1 MLIDN
6 SVWLITGANKGLGEA
21 LTRKLLDQGYKVA
34 AAVRRPEELA
44 DLFGLHENLL
54 PVKIDLNS
62 ADEIKSAVASV
73 IEKFGRI
80 DVLANVAGYGLLGYF
95 EEISEQQIRAQME
108 TNFFGTV
115 RLTREVLPYMREA
128 RRGYVISVSSTSGIK
143 AVEGSSVYAASKFA
157 LEGWMEGLNLEVS
170 RFGIECMIVE
180 PGAFRT
186 NFFKEGSS
194 FAFSELELDDYKDVR
209 KTLHGHFVGWD
220 GKQDGNPAKFAE
232 NLLKVMNSDNPP
244 LRFLIS
250 KSAVPAIDE
259 YYKNRYAEFEAW
271 KDVSADTAFDE

>member
-6 SVWLITGANKGLGEA
+6 SVWLITGASKGLGEA
-21 LTRKLLDQGYKVA
+21 LTRMLLAQGFRVA

-44 DLFGLHENLL
+44 ELFGQHDNLL

-62 ADEIKSAVASV
+62 ADEIKNAVSSV
-73 IEKFGRI
+73 IDKFGRI

-115 RLTREVLPYMREA
+115 RLTREVLPYMRQE
-128 RRGYVISVSSTSGIK
+128 RSGYIVSVSSTSGVK

-157 LEGWMEGLNLEVS
+157 LEGWMEGLDLEVS
-170 RFGIECMIVE
+170 RFGIKCMIVE

-232 NLLKVMNSDNPP
+232 NLLKVMNSDSPP
-244 LRFLIS
+244 LRLLIS
-250 KSAVPAIDE
+250 KSAVPAIDD
-259 YYKNRYAEFEAW
+259 YYKKRYAEFEAW
-271 KDVSADTAFDE
+271 KHVSTDTAFDE